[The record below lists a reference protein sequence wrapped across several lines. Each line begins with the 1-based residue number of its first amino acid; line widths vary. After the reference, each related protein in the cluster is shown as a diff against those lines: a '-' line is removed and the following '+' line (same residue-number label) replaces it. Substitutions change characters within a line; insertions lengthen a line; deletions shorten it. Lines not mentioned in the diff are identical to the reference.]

1 MNYINETGIS
11 FNSGEQL
18 TAFKLQT
25 LNNRINELINAVN
38 NILKGSYD
46 VNLEIKD
53 FSRKLSLSEAI
64 NLVSKNRRSLGMK
77 IRYLALNDCY
87 AEYSYIGTT
96 LEDSDWM
103 DENNWSYRQD
113 NIVDGGEF

>member
-25 LNNRINELINAVN
+25 LNNRINELIKAVN

-46 VNLEIKD
+46 INLEIND

-77 IRYLALNDCY
+77 IRYLA
-87 AEYSYIGTT
+87 SYIGTT